1 LTWEEVSEVLD
12 VERLLSDLERLI
24 LSATRLVAEGGLAE
38 ETLRLGP
45 RAGLQVRSS
54 LRVGFLDEMAA
65 AQASRPSLAREP
77 EVELIK
83 TKDGF
88 KVLVLLPGV
97 KREDVR
103 VVARP
108 RSLAFEITTRGK
120 TYRREIPCDLPPS
133 KISIES
139 IVENNS
145 VVEIT
150 FARKEKGGRR

>member
-1 LTWEEVSEVLD
+1 MLD
-12 VERLLSDLERLI
+12 VERLLSDLERVI
-24 LSATRLVAEGGLAE
+24 LSATRLAEGGGGPAE
-38 ETLRLGP
+38 RTLRLGP
-45 RAGLQVRSS
+45 GGEVEVRSS

-77 EVELIK
+77 EVELMK

-103 VVARP
+103 VVARS
-108 RSLAFEITTRGK
+108 RSLAFEITSRGK
-120 TYRREIPCDLPPS
+120 TYHREIPCDLPPS
-133 KISIES
+133 KINVES
-139 IVENNS
+139 MVENNS

-150 FARKEKGGRR
+150 FARKVDGRR

>member
-1 LTWEEVSEVLD
+1 LD
-12 VERLLSDLERLI
+12 IERLLSDLERLI
-24 LSATRLVAEGGLAE
+24 LSASRLATEGGGRAE
-38 ETLRLGP
+38 DTLRLGP
-45 RAGLQVRSS
+45 RGEVEVRSS

-65 AQASRPSLAREP
+65 ARAPRPPLAQEP
-77 EVELIK
+77 VVDLIK

-108 RSLAFEITTRGK
+108 RSLVFEITTRGRTHHK
-120 TYRREIPCDLPPS
+120 EIRCDIPPS
-133 KISIES
+133 RINIES

-145 VVEIT
+145 VVEVT
-150 FARKEKGGRR
+150 FARKEGVRPR

>member
-1 LTWEEVSEVLD
+1 VLD
-12 VERLLSDLERLI
+12 IERLLGELERAI
-24 LSATRLVAEGGLAE
+24 LSVTSLVARGGGVAE
-38 ETLRLGP
+38 ESLRLGP
-45 RAGLQVRSS
+45 RGELQVRSS

-65 AQASRPSLAREP
+65 AQASRPALAPEP
-77 EVELIK
+77 VVDLIK

-88 KVLVLLPGV
+88 KVLVHLPGV
-97 KREDVR
+97 KQEDVR
-103 VVARP
+103 VAAGP
-108 RSLAFEITTRGK
+108 RSLLFEITTRGK

-150 FARKEKGGRR
+150 FARKEKVARR

>member
-1 LTWEEVSEVLD
+1 MMLD
-12 VERLLSDLERLI
+12 IERLLGDLERVI
-24 LSATRLVAEGGLAE
+24 LSATRLAAEGGGQAE

-45 RAGLQVRSS
+45 RGEVEVKSS

-65 AQASRPSLAREP
+65 AQASRPPLEREP
-77 EVELIK
+77 VVDLIR

-97 KREDVR
+97 KREDIR

-108 RSLAFEITTRGK
+108 ASLAFEITTRGR
-120 TYRREIPCDLPPS
+120 TYYKEIPCDTPPS

-139 IVENNS
+139 MVENNS

-150 FARKEKGGRR
+150 FARKERAGRR

>member
-1 LTWEEVSEVLD
+1 MEEAFEVLD
-12 VERLLSDLERLI
+12 IDRLLGELERVI
-24 LSATRLVAEGGLAE
+24 LSATRLVAEGGGISK

-45 RAGLQVRSS
+45 GGEVQVRSS
-54 LRVGFLDEMAA
+54 LRVAFLDDMAA
-65 AQASRPSLAREP
+65 AQASRPALAGEP
-77 EVELIK
+77 MVDLIK

-88 KVLVLLPGV
+88 KVLVLLAGV

-103 VVARP
+103 VAAGP

-120 TYRREIPCDLPPS
+120 TYHREIPCDIAPS

-145 VVEIT
+145 VVELT
-150 FARKEKGGRR
+150 FARKEKDGRR

>member
-1 LTWEEVSEVLD
+1 MLD
-12 VERLLSDLERLI
+12 IERLLSDLERVI
-24 LSATRLVAEGGLAE
+24 LSASRLAAQVGGQAE

-45 RAGLQVRSS
+45 RGEVEVRSS

-65 AQASRPSLAREP
+65 AQASRPPLAREP
-77 EVELIK
+77 VVDLMK

-108 RSLAFEITTRGK
+108 GSLAFEITSRGK
-120 TYRREIPCDLPPS
+120 THHREIPCDLPPS
-133 KISIES
+133 KINIES

-150 FARKEKGGRR
+150 FARKERVGRR